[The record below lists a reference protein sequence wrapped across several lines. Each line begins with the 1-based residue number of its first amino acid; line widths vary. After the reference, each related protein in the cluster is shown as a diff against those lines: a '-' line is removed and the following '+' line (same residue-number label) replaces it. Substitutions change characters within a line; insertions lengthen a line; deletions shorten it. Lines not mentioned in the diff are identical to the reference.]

1 VPFAAS
7 GEGAAELRR
16 GIEAAGP
23 VDAAIMPAARFG
35 KKRLLI
41 SDMDST
47 IIGQEC
53 IDEIADAVGL
63 KAKIS
68 EITERAMR
76 GELDFEAALT
86 ERVSMLKGLPLGALA
101 RTLEER
107 ITLNPGARTL
117 IATMKANGAR
127 TLLVSGGFTY
137 FTSRVAELAGFESH
151 QGNTL
156 IDDGAALTGE
166 VGRPILGREAKR
178 AALIEAAAALG
189 ATPEE
194 TIAMGD
200 GANDLD
206 MIRASGLGVAY
217 KAKPVVAAEATGANE
232 AADEQVAAGALE
244 QHPALLV
251 RAVVPRAVGPCTVVP
266 RVIGLWVLMAHG
278 GSLAA
283 VGVPGVWRRGR
294 PGHGGSGPWTLVRAA
309 AAGQHRSRVP
319 PRRRRP
325 R

>member
-1 VPFAAS
+1 MQMDWVLVAVSSGAEARLGELSETSVRAIGGTPNGWSTLSDTGLLHAGALRFSAS
-7 GEGAAELRR
+7 REGLGALRNAL
-16 GIEAAGP
+16 EAAGP
-23 VDAAIMPAARFG
+23 IDLAILPAARFG
-35 KKRLLI
+35 RKRLLI

-76 GELDFEAALT
+76 GELNFEAALT
-86 ERVSMLKGLPLGALA
+86 ERVAMLKGLPLGALA

-117 IATMKANGAR
+117 IATMKAHGAR

-137 FTSRVAELAGFESH
+137 FTSRVADLAGFESH

-178 AALIEAAAALG
+178 TALLEAAAALG
-189 ATPEE
+189 ASADDTL
-194 TIAMGD
+194 AMGD

-217 KAKPVVAAEATGANE
+217 RAKPVVAAEAAGSIRHTDLT
-232 AADEQVAAGALE
+232 AALFFQGYKASEF
-244 QHPALLV
+244 
-251 RAVVPRAVGPCTVVP
+251 
-266 RVIGLWVLMAHG
+266 VLG
-278 GSLAA
+278 
-283 VGVPGVWRRGR
+283 
-294 PGHGGSGPWTLVRAA
+294 
-309 AAGQHRSRVP
+309 
-319 PRRRRP
+319 
-325 R
+325 

>member
-1 VPFAAS
+1 MQMDWVLVAVSSGAEARLGELSETSVRAIGGTPNGWSTLSDTGLLHAGALRFSAS
-7 GEGAAELRR
+7 GEGLGALRNAL
-16 GIEAAGP
+16 EAAGP
-23 VDAAIMPAARFG
+23 IDLAILPAARFG
-35 KKRLLI
+35 RKRLLI

-86 ERVSMLKGLPLGALA
+86 ERVAMLKGLPLGALA

-117 IATMKANGAR
+117 IATMKAHGAR

-137 FTSRVAELAGFESH
+137 FTSRVADLAGFESH

-178 AALIEAAAALG
+178 TALLEAAAALG
-189 ATPEE
+189 ASADDTL
-194 TIAMGD
+194 AMGD

-217 KAKPVVAAEATGANE
+217 RAKPVVAAEAAGSIRHTDLT
-232 AADEQVAAGALE
+232 AALFFQGYKASEF
-244 QHPALLV
+244 
-251 RAVVPRAVGPCTVVP
+251 
-266 RVIGLWVLMAHG
+266 VLG
-278 GSLAA
+278 
-283 VGVPGVWRRGR
+283 
-294 PGHGGSGPWTLVRAA
+294 
-309 AAGQHRSRVP
+309 
-319 PRRRRP
+319 
-325 R
+325 

>member
-1 VPFAAS
+1 MDWVLVAVTGAADARLS
-7 GEGAAELRR
+7 ELTSTSVSAIGGAPGNWMSLSDTGPLKASALRFSAAGEGLASLRAALA
-16 GIEAAGP
+16 AAGP
-23 VDAAIMPAARFG
+23 IDAAILPADRFG

-63 KAKIS
+63 KARIS

-86 ERVSMLKGLPLGALA
+86 ERVAMLKGLPLHALA

-117 IATMKANGAR
+117 IATMKAHGAA

-137 FTSRVAELAGFESH
+137 FTSRVAALAGFESH

-156 IDDGAALTGE
+156 LDDGAALTGE
-166 VGRPILGREAKR
+166 VGQPILGRVAKR
-178 AALIEAAAALG
+178 TALLEAVAALG
-189 ATPEE
+189 AAPEDA
-194 TIAMGD
+194 IAMGD

-206 MIRASGLGVAY
+206 MIRAAGLGVAY
-217 KAKPVVAAEATGANE
+217 KAKPVVAAEA
-232 AADEQVAAGALE
+232 AGAIGHTDLTA
-244 QHPALLV
+244 ALFFQGYK
-251 RAVVPRAVGPCTVVP
+251 ASEF
-266 RVIGLWVLMAHG
+266 I
-278 GSLAA
+278 
-283 VGVPGVWRRGR
+283 
-294 PGHGGSGPWTLVRAA
+294 
-309 AAGQHRSRVP
+309 AG
-319 PRRRRP
+319 
-325 R
+325 

>member
-1 VPFAAS
+1 MQMDWVLVAVSSGAEARLGELSETSVRAMGGTPSGWSGLSDTGSLHAGALRFSAA
-7 GEGAAELRR
+7 GEGLSLLRKAL
-16 GIEAAGP
+16 EAAGP
-23 VDAAIMPAARFG
+23 IDLAILPAARFG
-35 KKRLLI
+35 RKRLLI

-86 ERVSMLKGLPLGALA
+86 ERVAMLKGLPLEALA
-101 RTLEER
+101 TTLEER

-117 IATMKANGAR
+117 IATMKAHGAR

-178 AALIEAAAALG
+178 TALLEAAAALG
-189 ATPEE
+189 ASADDTL
-194 TIAMGD
+194 AMGD

-217 KAKPVVAAEATGANE
+217 RAKPVVAAEAAGSIRHTDLT
-232 AADEQVAAGALE
+232 AALFFQGYKASEF
-244 QHPALLV
+244 V
-251 RAVVPRAVGPCTVVP
+251 RG
-266 RVIGLWVLMAHG
+266 
-278 GSLAA
+278 
-283 VGVPGVWRRGR
+283 
-294 PGHGGSGPWTLVRAA
+294 
-309 AAGQHRSRVP
+309 
-319 PRRRRP
+319 
-325 R
+325 

>member
-1 VPFAAS
+1 MAMDWVLVAVA
-7 GEGAAELRR
+7 GAAEARLSALAASAVDAAGGKAGAWTALAEGAPLHAGFLPFAGSADEAAALRR
-16 GIEAAGP
+16 QIETAGP

-35 KKRLLI
+35 RKRLLI

-178 AALIEAAAALG
+178 TALIEAAAALG
-189 ATPEE
+189 AGPEE
-194 TIAMGD
+194 VLAMGD

-217 KAKPVVAAEATGANE
+217 KAKPVVAAEATGAIRHTDLT
-232 AADEQVAAGALE
+232 AALFFQGYKASEF
-244 QHPALLV
+244 
-251 RAVVPRAVGPCTVVP
+251 
-266 RVIGLWVLMAHG
+266 I
-278 GSLAA
+278 
-283 VGVPGVWRRGR
+283 PG
-294 PGHGGSGPWTLVRAA
+294 
-309 AAGQHRSRVP
+309 
-319 PRRRRP
+319 
-325 R
+325 

>member
-1 VPFAAS
+1 MQMDWVLVAVSSGAEARLGELSETSVRAIGGTPNGWSTLSDTGLLHAGALRFSAS
-7 GEGAAELRR
+7 GEGLGALRNAL
-16 GIEAAGP
+16 EAAGP
-23 VDAAIMPAARFG
+23 IDLAILPAARFG
-35 KKRLLI
+35 RKRLLI

-86 ERVSMLKGLPLGALA
+86 ERVAMLKGLPLGALA

-117 IATMKANGAR
+117 IATMKAHGAR

-137 FTSRVAELAGFESH
+137 FTSRVADLAGFESH

-156 IDDGAALTGE
+156 IDDGAELTGE

-178 AALIEAAAALG
+178 TALLEAAAALG
-189 ATPEE
+189 ASAEE
-194 TIAMGD
+194 TLAMGD

-217 KAKPVVAAEATGANE
+217 RAKPVVAAEAAGSIRHTDLT
-232 AADEQVAAGALE
+232 AALFFQGYNASEF
-244 QHPALLV
+244 
-251 RAVVPRAVGPCTVVP
+251 
-266 RVIGLWVLMAHG
+266 VLG
-278 GSLAA
+278 
-283 VGVPGVWRRGR
+283 
-294 PGHGGSGPWTLVRAA
+294 
-309 AAGQHRSRVP
+309 
-319 PRRRRP
+319 
-325 R
+325 

>member
-1 VPFAAS
+1 MQMDWVLVAVSSGAEARLGELSETSVRAVGGTPGGWSSLSDTGPLHAGALRFSAS
-7 GEGAAELRR
+7 GEGLSLLRKAL
-16 GIEAAGP
+16 EAAGP
-23 VDAAIMPAARFG
+23 VDLAILPAARFG
-35 KKRLLI
+35 RKRLLI

-86 ERVSMLKGLPLGALA
+86 ERVAMLKGLPLGALA

-117 IATMKANGAR
+117 IATMKAHGAR

-178 AALIEAAAALG
+178 TALLEAAAALG
-189 ATPEE
+189 ASADDTL
-194 TIAMGD
+194 AMGD

-217 KAKPVVAAEATGANE
+217 RAKPVVAAEAAGSIRHTDLT
-232 AADEQVAAGALE
+232 AALFFQGYKASEF
-244 QHPALLV
+244 V
-251 RAVVPRAVGPCTVVP
+251 RG
-266 RVIGLWVLMAHG
+266 
-278 GSLAA
+278 
-283 VGVPGVWRRGR
+283 
-294 PGHGGSGPWTLVRAA
+294 
-309 AAGQHRSRVP
+309 
-319 PRRRRP
+319 
-325 R
+325 

>member
-1 VPFAAS
+1 MQMDWVLVAVSTGAEARLGELSETSVRAIGGTPSGWSGLSDTGSLHAGALRFSAA
-7 GEGAAELRR
+7 GEGLSLLRKAL
-16 GIEAAGP
+16 EAAGP
-23 VDAAIMPAARFG
+23 IDLAILPAARFG
-35 KKRLLI
+35 RKRLLI

-86 ERVSMLKGLPLGALA
+86 ERVAMLKGLPLEALA
-101 RTLEER
+101 TTLEER

-117 IATMKANGAR
+117 IATMKAHGAR

-178 AALIEAAAALG
+178 TALLEAAAALG
-189 ATPEE
+189 ASADDTL
-194 TIAMGD
+194 AMGD

-206 MIRASGLGVAY
+206 MIRGSGLGVAY
-217 KAKPVVAAEATGANE
+217 RAKPVVAAEAAGSIRHTDLT
-232 AADEQVAAGALE
+232 AALFFQGYKASEF
-244 QHPALLV
+244 V
-251 RAVVPRAVGPCTVVP
+251 RG
-266 RVIGLWVLMAHG
+266 
-278 GSLAA
+278 
-283 VGVPGVWRRGR
+283 
-294 PGHGGSGPWTLVRAA
+294 
-309 AAGQHRSRVP
+309 
-319 PRRRRP
+319 
-325 R
+325 

>member
-1 VPFAAS
+1 MKLDWVLVAVSGKSERHLPALASSAVKAAG
-7 GEGAAELRR
+7 GEAGEWAQLADEGPLQAGALAFTAPEDALPALRR
-16 GIEAAGP
+16 DFEAAAP
-23 VDAAIMPAARFG
+23 ADLAVMPAARFG
-35 KKRLLI
+35 RKRLLI

-86 ERVSMLKGLPLGALA
+86 ERVAMLKGLPLEALA

-137 FTSRVAELAGFESH
+137 FTARVAELAGFESH

-156 IDDGAALTGE
+156 MDDGAALTGE

-178 AALIEAAAALG
+178 TALVEAATALG
-189 ATPEE
+189 ASPDDA
-194 TIAMGD
+194 IAMGD

-206 MIRASGLGVAY
+206 MIRASGLGIAY
-217 KAKPVVAAEATGANE
+217 RAKPVVAAEA
-232 AADEQVAAGALE
+232 AGAIRHTDLTA
-244 QHPALLV
+244 ALFFQGYKASEFV
-251 RAVVPRAVGPCTVVP
+251 RG
-266 RVIGLWVLMAHG
+266 
-278 GSLAA
+278 
-283 VGVPGVWRRGR
+283 
-294 PGHGGSGPWTLVRAA
+294 
-309 AAGQHRSRVP
+309 
-319 PRRRRP
+319 
-325 R
+325 

>member
-1 VPFAAS
+1 MSHDWVIAAVSARNEGLSDLVTGAVFAAGAVPGSWTPLADS
-7 GEGAAELRR
+7 GPLHAGFLPFQASAETAANVRAT
-16 GIEAAGP
+16 IETTTGLEI
-23 VDAAIMPAARFG
+23 DLAILPASQFG
-35 KKRLLI
+35 RKRLLI

-86 ERVSMLKGLPLGALA
+86 ERVAMLKGLPLGALA

-137 FTSRVAELAGFESH
+137 FTSRVADLAGFESH

-178 AALIEAAAALG
+178 TALLEAAAALG
-189 ATPEE
+189 AGPED
-194 TIAMGD
+194 TLAMGD

-217 KAKPVVAAEATGANE
+217 RAKPVVAAEASGSIRHTDLT
-232 AADEQVAAGALE
+232 AALFFQGYKASEF
-244 QHPALLV
+244 V
-251 RAVVPRAVGPCTVVP
+251 RD
-266 RVIGLWVLMAHG
+266 
-278 GSLAA
+278 
-283 VGVPGVWRRGR
+283 
-294 PGHGGSGPWTLVRAA
+294 
-309 AAGQHRSRVP
+309 
-319 PRRRRP
+319 
-325 R
+325 

>member
-1 VPFAAS
+1 MQMDWVLVAVTGVADARLQQLAAEAVSALGGAPQNWSALSDTGPLQAGALRFSAS
-7 GEGAAELRR
+7 GEALGPLRAAL
-16 GIEAAGP
+16 EAAGP
-23 VDAAIMPAARFG
+23 IDAAILPATRFG

-86 ERVSMLKGLPLGALA
+86 ERVAMLKGLPLDALA

-117 IATMKANGAR
+117 IATMKASGAA

-137 FTSRVAELAGFESH
+137 FTSRVAALAGFESH

-166 VGRPILGREAKR
+166 VGQPILGRVAKR
-178 AALIEAAAALG
+178 TALLEAAARLG
-189 ATPEE
+189 AAPEDA
-194 TIAMGD
+194 IAMGD

-217 KAKPVVAAEATGANE
+217 KAKPVVAAEASGAIRHTDLTAALFFQGYRASEFVE
-232 AADEQVAAGALE
+232 A
-244 QHPALLV
+244 
-251 RAVVPRAVGPCTVVP
+251 
-266 RVIGLWVLMAHG
+266 
-278 GSLAA
+278 
-283 VGVPGVWRRGR
+283 
-294 PGHGGSGPWTLVRAA
+294 
-309 AAGQHRSRVP
+309 
-319 PRRRRP
+319 
-325 R
+325 

>member
-1 VPFAAS
+1 MQMDWVLVAVTGVADARLHQLAAEAVTALGGAPQNWSALADTGPLQAGALRFSAS
-7 GEGAAELRR
+7 GEALGPLRAAL
-16 GIEAAGP
+16 EAAGP
-23 VDAAIMPAARFG
+23 IDAAILPAARFG

-86 ERVSMLKGLPLGALA
+86 ERVAMLKGLPLDALA

-117 IATMKANGAR
+117 IATMKASGAA

-137 FTSRVAELAGFESH
+137 FTSRVAALAGFESH

-166 VGRPILGREAKR
+166 VGQPILGRVAKR
-178 AALIEAAAALG
+178 TALLEAAARLG
-189 ATPEE
+189 AAPEDA
-194 TIAMGD
+194 IAMGD

-206 MIRASGLGVAY
+206 MIRATGLGVAY
-217 KAKPVVAAEATGANE
+217 NAKPVVAAEASGAIRHTDLT
-232 AADEQVAAGALE
+232 AALFFQGY
-244 QHPALLV
+244 
-251 RAVVPRAVGPCTVVP
+251 RASEFVDG
-266 RVIGLWVLMAHG
+266 
-278 GSLAA
+278 
-283 VGVPGVWRRGR
+283 
-294 PGHGGSGPWTLVRAA
+294 
-309 AAGQHRSRVP
+309 
-319 PRRRRP
+319 
-325 R
+325 

>member
-1 VPFAAS
+1 MQMDWVLVAVA
-7 GEGAAELRR
+7 GAAETRLSALAASAVNAAGGKAGAWTALAEGAPLHAGFLPFAGSADEAAALRR
-16 GIEAAGP
+16 QIETAGP

-35 KKRLLI
+35 RKRLLI

-117 IATMKANGAR
+117 IATMKAHGAR

-178 AALIEAAAALG
+178 TALIEAAAALG
-189 ATPEE
+189 AGPEE
-194 TIAMGD
+194 SIAMGD

-217 KAKPVVAAEATGANE
+217 KAKPVVAAEATGAIRHTDLT
-232 AADEQVAAGALE
+232 AALFFQGYKASEF
-244 QHPALLV
+244 V
-251 RAVVPRAVGPCTVVP
+251 RG
-266 RVIGLWVLMAHG
+266 
-278 GSLAA
+278 
-283 VGVPGVWRRGR
+283 
-294 PGHGGSGPWTLVRAA
+294 
-309 AAGQHRSRVP
+309 
-319 PRRRRP
+319 
-325 R
+325 